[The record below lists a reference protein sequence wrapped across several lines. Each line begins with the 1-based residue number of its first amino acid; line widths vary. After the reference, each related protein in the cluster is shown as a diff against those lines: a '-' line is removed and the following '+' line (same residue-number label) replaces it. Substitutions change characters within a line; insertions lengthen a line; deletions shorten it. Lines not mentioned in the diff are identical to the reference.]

1 MAKTKQVDVAV
12 TVTVEKDA
20 YEKILS
26 LIEGDGPPAQKVASL
41 CNGILEDLASGGM
54 MLGGPDMQRIRETLR
69 DADAASI
76 IEAVEESSGMDEGQV
91 VVRWRVDPTLTGPLQ
106 QIADQQGMTVD
117 EVTQNLMD
125 TAVSQ
130 GWFYDFNP
138 QPHSI
143 FVDHADYVKI
153 AKVIGDDQFT
163 GTDLMAL
170 LVKHGILESEGSL
183 TDFLSGID
191 ETPAT
196 LREKPQWEAENIEG
210 LRNGR

>member
-12 TVTVEKDA
+12 TVTLERDA
-20 YEKILS
+20 YEKIQA
-26 LIEGDGPPAQKVASL
+26 LIEGDAAPAQKIAGV
-41 CNGILEDLASGGM
+41 CNGLLEDLAAGGM
-54 MLGGPDMQRIRETLR
+54 MLSGSDMERIRETLR
-69 DADAASI
+69 DADAAAI

-125 TAVSQ
+125 TACDQ
-130 GWFYDFNP
+130 GWFYQFNP
-138 QPHSI
+138 QPHAI

-153 AKVIGDDQFT
+153 GAVIGNEQFT
-163 GTDLMAL
+163 GADLMAL
-170 LVKHGILESEGSL
+170 LVKHGVIESEETL

-191 ETPAT
+191 ESAPAT
-196 LREKPQWEAENIEG
+196 LVPVA
-210 LRNGR
+210 